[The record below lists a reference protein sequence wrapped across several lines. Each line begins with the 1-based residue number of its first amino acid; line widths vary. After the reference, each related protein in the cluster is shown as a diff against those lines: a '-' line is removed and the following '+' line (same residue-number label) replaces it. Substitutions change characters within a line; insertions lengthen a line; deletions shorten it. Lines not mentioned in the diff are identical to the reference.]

1 MAGVT
6 FLAFANGAPDVVTA
20 IVASSSSSSSTAL
33 IPFGS
38 LYGAALFDMA
48 FVLSMVIQFSP
59 MNRLVLNRRE
69 ALVPLGFY
77 IFGSLYLIGVSLCYG
92 RMNAGIAGF
101 FLTLYPL

>member
-1 MAGVT
+1 
-6 FLAFANGAPDVVTA
+6 
-20 IVASSSSSSSTAL
+20 
-33 IPFGS
+33 
-38 LYGAALFDMA
+38 
-48 FVLSMVIQFSP
+48 MVIQFSP